1 MLRGL
6 RYTLKQGIIQIFR
19 NRNMG
24 IASIFSITAMLLIL
38 GLFFVIL
45 TNITLAMNSVKED
58 FETLQVYLLEETD
71 REAAD
76 NLIST
81 IAGYNGVASATYLSK
96 DEALENWR
104 KDWKDSAYLLDSLP
118 SNPLPNSIVVTVS
131 KIEYADVVV
140 NKLQNLEGIEG
151 VKYYKDTVEKLIRVT
166 NSIKLAGFVII
177 VFLVIVSVVVV
188 SNTIKLTVLARVREI
203 EIMKYVGATNWFI
216 RGPFLVE
223 GIIIGLISS
232 LISAGLVSII
242 YGKIIENVGDQIFV
256 ILGTPMVPL
265 NFLASNLV
273 YIFVSIGVSVGV
285 CGSIISMR
293 KFLDT

>member
-1 MLRGL
+1 MFRRLQ
-6 RYTLKQGIIQIFR
+6 YTLKQGFVQIFR

-38 GLFFVIL
+38 GLFFVLL

-58 FETLQVYLLEETD
+58 FETLQVYLLDETGK
-71 REAAD
+71 EQAD
-76 NLIST
+76 TMIET
-81 IAGYNGVASATYLSK
+81 IKSFNGVSKAEYLSK
-96 DEALENWR
+96 EDALNDWR
-104 KDWKDSAYLLDSLP
+104 KEWKDSAYLLDSLP
-118 SNPLPNSIVVTVS
+118 GNPLPNSIVVTVS
-131 KIEYADVVV
+131 QIEYADVVV
-140 NKLQNLEGIEG
+140 EKLQKLDGIEG

-166 NSIKLAGFVII
+166 NSIKVAGFLII
-177 VFLVIVSVVVV
+177 IFLIFVSVVVV

-223 GIIIGLISS
+223 GIMIGIISS
-232 LISAGLVSII
+232 LIAAGLVSFL
-242 YGKIIENVGDQIFV
+242 YGKMIKSVGDQVFLV
-256 ILGTPMVPL
+256 LGTPMVSVD
-265 NFLASNLV
+265 FLASNLI
-273 YIFVSIGVSVGV
+273 YIFVAIGVSVGA

>member
-1 MLRGL
+1 MIRGL

-38 GLFFVIL
+38 GLFFVLL
-45 TNITLAMNSVKED
+45 TNITLAMNSIKED
-58 FETLQVYLLEETD
+58 FETVQVYLLDETD
-71 REAAD
+71 RTQAD
-76 NLIST
+76 SMIETIS
-81 IAGYNGVASATYLSK
+81 GFNGVSKATYLSRE
-96 DEALENWR
+96 EALESWR

-131 KIEYADVVV
+131 QIEYADVVV
-140 NKLQNLEGIEG
+140 DKLQKLEGIEG

-166 NSIKLAGFVII
+166 NSIKFAGFVII
-177 VFLVIVSVVVV
+177 VFLVIVSIVVV

-223 GIIIGLISS
+223 GIIIGILSS
-232 LISAGLVSII
+232 LISVGLVSFI
-242 YGKIIENVGDQIFV
+242 YGKVIKNIGDQVFV
-256 ILGTPMVPL
+256 LLGTPMVPVA
-265 NFLASNLV
+265 FLTSNLI
-273 YIFVSIGVSVGV
+273 YIFVAIGVSVGA

>member
-1 MLRGL
+1 MFRGL
-6 RYTLKQGIIQIFR
+6 QYTLKQGFVQIFR

-38 GLFFVIL
+38 GLFFVLL

-58 FETLQVYLLEETD
+58 FETLQVYLLDETGK
-71 REAAD
+71 EQAD
-76 NLIST
+76 TMIET
-81 IAGYNGVASATYLSK
+81 IKSFNGVSKAEYLSK
-96 DEALENWR
+96 EDALNDWR
-104 KDWKDSAYLLDSLP
+104 KEWKDSAYLLDSLP
-118 SNPLPNSIVVTVS
+118 GNPLPNSIVVTVS
-131 KIEYADVVV
+131 QIEYADVVV
-140 NKLQNLEGIEG
+140 EKLQKLDGIEG

-166 NSIKLAGFVII
+166 NSIKVAGFLII
-177 VFLVIVSVVVV
+177 IFLIFVSVVVV

-223 GIIIGLISS
+223 GIMIGIISS
-232 LISAGLVSII
+232 LIAAGLVSFL
-242 YGKIIENVGDQIFV
+242 YGKMIKSVGDQVFLV
-256 ILGTPMVPL
+256 LGTPMVSVD
-265 NFLASNLV
+265 FLASNLI
-273 YIFVSIGVSVGV
+273 YIFVAIGVSVGA